1 MYEQTTTQDTSIVC
15 KYYYI
20 GFWKFLIKCEK
31 YHNNTAHKIKVCRKD
46 DCTKIHTKTCTYFA
60 VNNMCSYKDD
70 FAFEQNTS
78 TDNKN
83 IDELEKEVAVL
94 RAEIKYIS
102 KNNQDKELKQ
112 QNMETNG
119 GVKKQKGIL
128 N

>member
-1 MYEQTTTQDTSIVC
+1 
-15 KYYYI
+15 
-20 GFWKFLIKCEK
+20 
-31 YHNNTAHKIKVCRKD
+31 
-46 DCTKIHTKTCTYFA
+46 
-60 VNNMCSYKDD
+60 MCSYKDD